1 MIVQIIQK
9 LKSQYDDWRERRFLR
24 KHGCKN
30 REQYNLKYDPLH
42 NPLATRLMDFYR
54 GYKYIYCFENHKHQI
69 YYQDLAYFGSYVV
82 TEWCREN
89 LSGKWRFDV
98 HRAIKY
104 PSTGNEWEMNDIGGG
119 DYIFAAFTD
128 ERDYMLFTLRWS

>member
-1 MIVQIIQK
+1 MYKKIIVWYQ
-9 LKSQYDDWRERRFLR
+9 DWREQRFLR
-24 KHGCKN
+24 KHGCRN
-30 REQYNLKYDPLH
+30 REEYNLKYDSLH
-42 NPLATRLMDFYR
+42 NPIATRLVDFYH

-69 YYQDLAYFGSYVV
+69 YYWDLAYVGSYNV
-82 TEWCREN
+82 TKWCRKN

-104 PSTGNEWEMNDIGGG
+104 PSTGNEWEINELGGG

>member
-9 LKSQYDDWRERRFLR
+9 LKSSYDDWRERRFLR

-42 NPLATRLMDFYR
+42 NPRANRLVDFYH
-54 GYKYIYCFENHKHQI
+54 GYKYIYCFENHKHDKI
-69 YYQDLAYFGSYVV
+69 SLLTVV
-82 TEWCREN
+82 TIWCLEEN

-104 PSTGNEWEMNDIGGG
+104 PSTGNEWEINEIGGG

>member
-1 MIVQIIQK
+1 MYKKIIAWYQ
-9 LKSQYDDWRERRFLR
+9 DWREQRFLR

-30 REQYNLKYDPLH
+30 REQYNRMYDPLY
-42 NPLATRLMDFYR
+42 NPRATRLLDFYH
-54 GYKYIYCFENHKHQI
+54 GYKYIYCFENHKHEI
-69 YYQDLAYFGSYVV
+69 YYLDLAWDGSFVV
-82 TEWCREN
+82 TEWCKEN

-98 HRAIKY
+98 HRAMKY
-104 PSTGNEWEMNDIGGG
+104 PSTGNEWEINVIGGG